1 MSMFITQKHL
11 SRRTVLRGM
20 GATMALPLLDAMVP
34 AQTLLRKTVAAPRT
48 RLACI
53 EMVHGSAGSTQE
65 GLEKHYWVPEKEG
78 ADFDFTMILKP
89 LEPYRDYLTVV
100 TQTDLRA
107 AEAWSAAEEGADHF
121 RSSAVFLT
129 AAHPKQTEGS
139 DVRAGTSIDQLYAQR
154 FGDDTPLPSLQ
165 LAIEN
170 VDAAGTCGF
179 NYACV
184 YSGPISWS
192 SPTTPMPMTIDPRM
206 AFENLFGEGGTAAER
221 AARQRAN
228 RSILDG
234 ITREISRFRQQ
245 LGTSDRNRLNSYLE
259 SVREIERRIEKIEQR
274 NASGDERALPTAP
287 IGVPDSWEE
296 HVKLMF
302 DLQVLAFS
310 SEVTR
315 VSSFKLSRD
324 TSNRVFPE
332 SGIKAPFHAMSHHGS
347 IASKIYEYA
356 KLNVYHM
363 SLLPY
368 FLQKLRDTPD
378 GDGNLLDHSL
388 VLWGSPMGDSNVH
401 THRRLPVLLAGHA
414 NGQVK
419 GNLHVR
425 CKDETPY
432 ANVLLT
438 MLHKLGIEQDA
449 IGDSTGEVA
458 I

>member
-1 MSMFITQKHL
+1 MYITRKHV

-20 GATMALPLLDAMVP
+20 GTAMALPFLEAMVP
-34 AQTLLRKTVAAPRT
+34 AQTLTRNTAATPRS
-48 RLACI
+48 RLVCL
-53 EMVHGSAGSTQE
+53 EMVHGSAGSTQD
-65 GLEKHYWVPEKEG
+65 GIDKNYWMPTREG

-89 LEPYRDYLTVV
+89 LEPFREYVTVV
-100 TQTDLRA
+100 TQTDLRP
-107 AEAWSAAEEGADHF
+107 AEAWSANEEGADHF

-139 DVRAGTSIDQLYAQR
+139 DIRGGTSIDQIYAQH
-154 FGDDTPLPSLQ
+154 FGQDTPLPSMQ
-165 LAIEN
+165 LGIEN
-170 VDAAGTCGF
+170 VDATGACGF

-206 AFENLFGEGGTAAER
+206 AFENLFGDGGSAADR
-221 AARQRAN
+221 AARQKAN

-234 ITREISRFRQQ
+234 IAHEVSRLRQD
-245 LGTSDRNRLNSYLE
+245 LGSRDRNRLNAYLD
-259 SVREIERRIEKIEQR
+259 SVREIERRIEKIEQYNSNGAHR
-274 NASGDERALPTAP
+274 ELPGAP

-296 HVKLMF
+296 HVRLMF
-302 DLQVLAFS
+302 DLQVLALS
-310 SEVTR
+310 SDVTR

-324 TSNRVFPE
+324 TSNRVFADA
-332 SGIKAPFHAMSHHGS
+332 GFKAPFHTMSHHGS
-347 IASKIYEYA
+347 VPSKILEFA
-356 KLNVYHM
+356 KLNTYHM

-368 FLQKLRDTPD
+368 FLEKMRNTPD

-388 VLWGSPMGDSNVH
+388 ILWGSPMGDSNVH
-401 THRRLPVLLAGHA
+401 AHKRLPVLLVGHA

-419 GNLHVR
+419 GNRHVK
-425 CKDETPY
+425 CHDETPY

-438 MLHKLGIEQDA
+438 MLRKLGVDQES

>member
-1 MSMFITQKHL
+1 MFITKTHL

-20 GATMALPLLDAMVP
+20 GATIAMPFLDAMVP
-34 AQTLLRKTVAAPRT
+34 AQTPLRRTAAAPRT

-53 EMVHGSAGSTQE
+53 EMVHGCAGSTQY
-65 GLEKHYWVPEKEG
+65 GIDNHYWMPASEG
-78 ADFDFTMILKP
+78 AGFEFTTILKP
-89 LEPYRDYLTVV
+89 LEPFRDYLTVV

-139 DVRAGTSIDQLYAQR
+139 DVQAGTSIDQLYAQR
-154 FGDDTPLPSLQ
+154 FGQDTPLPSLQ
-165 LAIEN
+165 LGIEN
-170 VDAAGTCGF
+170 VDAAGACGF

-206 AFENLFGEGGTAAER
+206 AFENLFGDGGSPTDR
-221 AARQRAN
+221 AARQKAN

-234 ITREISRFRQQ
+234 IVREMGRLRSD
-245 LGTSDRNRLNSYLE
+245 LGARDQARVNSYLD
-259 SVREIERRIEKIEQR
+259 SVREIERRIERIEQH
-274 NASGDERALPTAP
+274 NASGAHRELPSAP

-296 HVKLMF
+296 HVRLMF

-310 SEVTR
+310 SEATR

-324 TSNRVFPE
+324 TSNRVFAE
-332 SGIKAPFHAMSHHGS
+332 SGIKAPFHALSHHGS
-347 IASKIYEYA
+347 LPSKITEYA

-363 SLLPY
+363 GLLPY
-368 FLQKLRDTPD
+368 FLDKLKSTPD
-378 GDGNLLDHSL
+378 GDGNLLDHTL

-401 THRRLPVLLAGHA
+401 AHKRLPVLLAGHA
-414 NGQVK
+414 GGQVR
-419 GNLHVR
+419 GNNHVR
-425 CKDETPY
+425 CNDETPY

-438 MLHKLGIEQDA
+438 MLRKLGVDQDK

-458 I
+458 L

>member
-1 MSMFITQKHL
+1 MFITQKHL

-20 GATMALPLLDAMVP
+20 GATIALPFMEAMVP
-34 AQTLLRKTVAAPRT
+34 AQTLLRKTAASPRS
-48 RLACI
+48 RLVCI
-53 EMVHGSAGSTQE
+53 EMVHGSAGSTQD
-65 GLEKHYWVPEKEG
+65 GIDKHYWMPTTEG

-89 LEPYRDYLTVV
+89 LEPFREYLTVI

-107 AEAWSAAEEGADHF
+107 AEAWSANEEGADHF

-139 DVRAGTSIDQLYAQR
+139 DVLAGTSIDQIYAQK
-154 FGDDTPLPSLQ
+154 FGQDSPLPSLQ
-165 LAIEN
+165 LGIEN
-170 VDAAGTCGF
+170 VDASGACGF

-206 AFENLFGEGGTAAER
+206 AFESLFGDGGSPADR
-221 AARQRAN
+221 AARQRVN

-234 ITREISRFRQQ
+234 VTREVGRLQKD
-245 LGTSDRNRLNSYLE
+245 LGARDQTRLKEYLE
-259 SVREIERRIEKIEQR
+259 SIREIERRIEKIEQH
-274 NASGDERALPTAP
+274 NAEGNARALPAAP
-287 IGVPDSWEE
+287 IGVPDSWED

-310 SEVTR
+310 ADVTR
-315 VSSFKLSRD
+315 VSSLKLSRD

-332 SGIKAPFHAMSHHGS
+332 SGIKAPFHSLSHHGS
-347 IASKIYEYA
+347 VPSKILEYA
-356 KLNVYHM
+356 KLNLYHM
-363 SLLPY
+363 GFFPY
-368 FLQKLRDTPD
+368 FLDKLKNTPD

-388 VLWGSPMGDSNVH
+388 ILWGSPMGDSNVH
-401 THRRLPVLLAGHA
+401 AHKRLPVLLVGHA
-414 NGQVK
+414 NGRVK
-419 GNLHVR
+419 GNLHLK

-438 MLHKLGIEQDA
+438 MLHKLGVEQEK
-449 IGDSTGEVA
+449 IGDSTGEVT

>member
-1 MSMFITQKHL
+1 MNYWM
-11 SRRTVLRGM
+11 
-20 GATMALPLLDAMVP
+20 P
-34 AQTLLRKTVAAPRT
+34 AA
-48 RLACI
+48 
-53 EMVHGSAGSTQE
+53 
-65 GLEKHYWVPEKEG
+65 EG
-78 ADFDFTMILKP
+78 ANFDFTMILKP
-89 LEPYRDYLTVV
+89 LEPFRDYLTVI
-100 TQTDLRA
+100 TQTDVRA

-139 DVRAGTSIDQLYAQR
+139 DVLAGTSIDQIYAQR
-154 FGDDTPLPSLQ
+154 FGQDTPLPSLQ
-165 LAIEN
+165 LGIEN
-170 VDAAGTCGF
+170 VDAAGACGF

-206 AFENLFGEGGTAAER
+206 AFENLFGDGGSPADR
-221 AARQRAN
+221 AARQKAN
-228 RSILDG
+228 KSILDG
-234 ITREISRFRQQ
+234 IVREMGRLRGD
-245 LGTSDRNRLNSYLE
+245 LGARDKVRLNTYLE
-259 SVREIERRIEKIEQR
+259 SVREIERRIGKIEQQ
-274 NASGDERALPTAP
+274 NSSGARRELPSAP

-296 HVKLMF
+296 HVRLMF

-310 SEVTR
+310 SEATR

-324 TSNRVFPE
+324 TSNRVFAE

-347 IASKIYEYA
+347 IPSKIAEYA

-363 SLLPY
+363 GLLPY
-368 FLQKLRDTPD
+368 FLEKLKNTPD
-378 GDGNLLDHSL
+378 GDGNLLDHTL
-388 VLWGSPMGDSNVH
+388 ILWGSPMGDSNVH
-401 THRRLPVLLAGHA
+401 AHKRLPVLLAGHA
-414 NGQVK
+414 GGQLK
-419 GNLHVR
+419 GNNHVK

-438 MLHKLGIEQDA
+438 MLRKLGVDHET

>member
-1 MSMFITQKHL
+1 MFITKKHL

-20 GATMALPLLDAMVP
+20 GATIAMPFLDAMVP
-34 AQTLLRKTVAAPRT
+34 AQTVLRRTAAQPRT

-53 EMVHGSAGSTQE
+53 EMVHGCAGSTQD
-65 GLEKHYWVPEKEG
+65 GIDKHYWMPATEG
-78 ADFDFTMILKP
+78 ADFEFTMILKP
-89 LEPYRDYLTVV
+89 LEPFRDYLTVI
-100 TQTDLRA
+100 TQTDLRP

-129 AAHPKQTEGS
+129 AAHPKQTEAS
-139 DVRAGTSIDQLYAQR
+139 DVLAGTSIDQIYAQQC
-154 FGDDTPLPSLQ
+154 GQDTPLPSLQ
-165 LAIEN
+165 LGIEN
-170 VDAAGTCGF
+170 VDAAGACGF

-192 SPTTPMPMTIDPRM
+192 SPTTPMPLTIDPRM
-206 AFENLFGEGGTAAER
+206 AFENLFGDGGSPGER
-221 AARQRAN
+221 AARQKAN

-234 ITREISRFRQQ
+234 IMRELGVLQKD
-245 LGTSDRNRLNSYLE
+245 LGTRDRHRLNTYLE
-259 SVREIERRIEKIEQR
+259 SVREIERRIQKIEQH
-274 NASGDERALPTAP
+274 NASGVHRDLPNAP

-296 HVKLMF
+296 HVRLMF

-310 SEVTR
+310 SEATR

-332 SGIKAPFHAMSHHGS
+332 SGIKAPFHALSHHGS
-347 IASKIYEYA
+347 IPSKILEYA

-363 SLLPY
+363 GLFPY
-368 FLQKLRDTPD
+368 FLEKLKATPD
-378 GDGNLLDHSL
+378 GDGNLLDHTL

-401 THRRLPVLLAGHA
+401 AHKRLPVLLAGHA
-414 NGQVK
+414 NGHVK
-419 GNLHVR
+419 GNLHLK
-425 CKDETPY
+425 CQEETPF

-438 MLHKLGIEQDA
+438 VLRRLGIDHDK

>member
-1 MSMFITQKHL
+1 MFITKTHL

-20 GATMALPLLDAMVP
+20 GATIAMPFLDAMVP
-34 AQTLLRKTVAAPRT
+34 AQTPLRKTAAAPRT

-53 EMVHGSAGSTQE
+53 EMVHGCAGSTQY
-65 GLEKHYWVPEKEG
+65 GIDNHYWMPASEG
-78 ADFDFTMILKP
+78 AGFEFTTILKP
-89 LEPYRDYLTVV
+89 LEPFRDDLTVV

-139 DVRAGTSIDQLYAQR
+139 DVQAGTSIDQLYAQR
-154 FGDDTPLPSLQ
+154 FGQDTPLPSLQ
-165 LAIEN
+165 LGIEN
-170 VDAAGTCGF
+170 VDAAGACGF

-206 AFENLFGEGGTAAER
+206 AFENLFGDGGSPTDR
-221 AARQRAN
+221 AARQKAN

-234 ITREISRFRQQ
+234 IVREMGRLRSD
-245 LGTSDRNRLNSYLE
+245 LGARDQARVNSYLE
-259 SVREIERRIEKIEQR
+259 SVREIERRIERIEQH
-274 NASGDERALPTAP
+274 NASGAHRELPSAP

-296 HVKLMF
+296 HVRLMF

-310 SEVTR
+310 SEATR

-324 TSNRVFPE
+324 TSNRVFAE
-332 SGIKAPFHAMSHHGS
+332 SGIKAPFHALSHHGS
-347 IASKIYEYA
+347 LPSKITEYA

-363 SLLPY
+363 GLLPY
-368 FLQKLRDTPD
+368 FLDKLKNTPD
-378 GDGNLLDHSL
+378 GDGNLLDHTL

-401 THRRLPVLLAGHA
+401 AHKRLPVLLAGHA
-414 NGQVK
+414 GGQVK
-419 GNLHVR
+419 GNNHVR

-438 MLHKLGIEQDA
+438 MLRKLGVDQDK

-458 I
+458 L

>member
-1 MSMFITQKHL
+1 
-11 SRRTVLRGM
+11 
-20 GATMALPLLDAMVP
+20 
-34 AQTLLRKTVAAPRT
+34 
-48 RLACI
+48 
-53 EMVHGSAGSTQE
+53 
-65 GLEKHYWVPEKEG
+65 
-78 ADFDFTMILKP
+78 
-89 LEPYRDYLTVV
+89 
-100 TQTDLRA
+100 
-107 AEAWSAAEEGADHF
+107 
-121 RSSAVFLT
+121 VFLT

-139 DVRAGTSIDQLYAQR
+139 DVRAGTSIDQIYAQR

-170 VDAAGTCGF
+170 VDSAGTCGF

-221 AARQRAN
+221 EARQRAN
-228 RSILDG
+228 KSILDG
-234 ITREISRFRQQ
+234 ITREISRFSSG
-245 LGTSDRNRLNSYLE
+245 LGSGDRTRLTSYLD
-259 SVREIERRIEKIEQR
+259 SVREIERRIEKVEQR
-274 NASGDERALPTAP
+274 NASGEQRELPAAP

-302 DLQVLAFS
+302 DLQVLAFA

-347 IASKIYEYA
+347 VASKIAEYS

-363 SLLPY
+363 SLFPY
-368 FLQKLRDTPD
+368 FLEKLRDTPD
-378 GDGNLLDHSL
+378 GDGNLLDHSMI
-388 VLWGSPMGDSNVH
+388 LWGSPMGDSNVH
-401 THRRLPVLLAGHA
+401 THRKLPVVIAGRA
-414 NGQVK
+414 NGTIK
-419 GNLHVR
+419 GNLHLR
-425 CKDETPY
+425 CADETPF

-438 MLHKLGIEQDA
+438 MLHKLGVQQET
-449 IGDSTGEVA
+449 IGDSTGEVT

>member
-1 MSMFITQKHL
+1 MIVTKRHL

-20 GATMALPLLDAMVP
+20 GATIAMPFLDAMVP
-34 AQTLLRKTVAAPRT
+34 AQTVLRKTAAQPRT

-53 EMVHGSAGSTQE
+53 EMVHGCAGSTQD
-65 GLEKHYWVPEKEG
+65 GIDKHYWMPTTEG

-89 LEPYRDYLTVV
+89 LEPFRDYLTVV
-100 TQTDLRA
+100 THTDLRP

-129 AAHPKQTEGS
+129 AAHPKQTEAS
-139 DVRAGTSIDQLYAQR
+139 DVLAGTSIDQIYAQQC
-154 FGDDTPLPSLQ
+154 GQDTPLPSLQ
-165 LAIEN
+165 LGIEN
-170 VDAAGTCGF
+170 VDAAGACGF

-192 SPTTPMPMTIDPRM
+192 SPTAPMPLTIDPRM
-206 AFENLFGEGGTAAER
+206 AFENLFGDGGSPGER
-221 AARQRAN
+221 AARQKAN

-234 ITREISRFRQQ
+234 IMRELGVLQKD
-245 LGTSDRNRLNSYLE
+245 LGTRDRDRLNTYLE
-259 SVREIERRIEKIEQR
+259 SVREIERRIQKIEQH
-274 NASGDERALPTAP
+274 NATGMHRELPNAP

-296 HVKLMF
+296 HVRLMF
-302 DLQVLAFS
+302 DLQVLAFA
-310 SEVTR
+310 SEATR

-332 SGIKAPFHAMSHHGS
+332 SGIKAPFHALSHHGS
-347 IASKIYEYA
+347 IPSKILEYA

-363 SLLPY
+363 GLFPY
-368 FLQKLRDTPD
+368 FLEKLRATPD
-378 GDGNLLDHSL
+378 GDGNLLDHTL

-401 THRRLPVLLAGHA
+401 AHKRLPVLLAGHA
-414 NGQVK
+414 NGRVK
-419 GNLHVR
+419 GNLHLK
-425 CKDETPY
+425 CDEETPF

-438 MLHKLGIEQDA
+438 VLRRLGVDHDN

>member
-1 MSMFITQKHL
+1 MFITKKHL
-11 SRRTVLRGM
+11 SRRTILRGM
-20 GATMALPLLDAMVP
+20 GAAVAMPFLDAMVP
-34 AQTLLRKTVAAPRT
+34 AQTLLRKTAAAPRS

-53 EMVHGSAGSTQE
+53 EMVHGCAGSTQY
-65 GLEKHYWVPEKEG
+65 GIDRNYWMPSTEG

-89 LEPYRDYLTVV
+89 LEPFRNHLTVV

-107 AEAWSAAEEGADHF
+107 AEAWSANEEGADHF

-139 DVRAGTSIDQLYAQR
+139 DVVAGTSIDQIYASR
-154 FGDDTPLPSLQ
+154 FGQDTPLPSLQ
-165 LAIEN
+165 LGIEN
-170 VDAAGTCGF
+170 VDAAGACGF

-206 AFENLFGEGGTAAER
+206 AFESLFGDGGSPADR
-221 AARQRAN
+221 ALRQKAN

-234 ITREISRFRQQ
+234 ITREMGRLQKDLGARDRSR
-245 LGTSDRNRLNSYLE
+245 LDTYLE
-259 SVREIERRIEKIEQR
+259 SVREIERRIQKIEQH
-274 NASGDERALPTAP
+274 NASSAHRELPTAP

-302 DLQVLAFS
+302 DLQVLAFA

-332 SGIKAPFHAMSHHGS
+332 SGIKSPFHAMSHHGS
-347 IASKIYEYA
+347 IPSKITEYA

-363 SLLPY
+363 SLFPY
-368 FLQKLRDTPD
+368 FLEKLRSMPD
-378 GDGNLLDHSL
+378 GDGTLLDHTL

-401 THRRLPVLLAGHA
+401 AHKRLPVLLAGHA

-419 GNLHVR
+419 GNLHLK
-425 CKDETPY
+425 CADETPY

-438 MLHKLGIEQDA
+438 MLRKLGVDQEK

>member
-1 MSMFITQKHL
+1 M
-11 SRRTVLRGM
+11 
-20 GATMALPLLDAMVP
+20 PL
-34 AQTLLRKTVAAPRT
+34 
-48 RLACI
+48 
-53 EMVHGSAGSTQE
+53 
-65 GLEKHYWVPEKEG
+65 
-78 ADFDFTMILKP
+78 
-89 LEPYRDYLTVV
+89 
-100 TQTDLRA
+100 
-107 AEAWSAAEEGADHF
+107 
-121 RSSAVFLT
+121 
-129 AAHPKQTEGS
+129 
-139 DVRAGTSIDQLYAQR
+139 
-154 FGDDTPLPSLQ
+154 
-165 LAIEN
+165 
-170 VDAAGTCGF
+170 
-179 NYACV
+179 
-184 YSGPISWS
+184 
-192 SPTTPMPMTIDPRM
+192 TIDPRM
-206 AFENLFGEGGTAAER
+206 AFENLFGEGGTPEER

-234 ITREISRFRQQ
+234 IAREVAHFRQN
-245 LGTSDRNRLNSYLE
+245 LGAGDRNRLNSYLD
-259 SVREIERRIEKIEQR
+259 SVREIERRIEKIEKR
-274 NASGDERALPTAP
+274 NASGEDRALPTAP

-315 VSSFKLSRD
+315 VASFKLSRD

-347 IASKIYEYA
+347 IPSKILEYA

-368 FLQKLRDTPD
+368 FLDKLRNTPD

-388 VLWGSPMGDSNVH
+388 ILWGSPMGDSNVH

-414 NGQVK
+414 NGQIK

-438 MLHKLGIEQDA
+438 MLHKLGVDQDK

>member
-1 MSMFITQKHL
+1 MYITQKHL
-11 SRRTVLRGM
+11 SRRTVLRGI
-20 GATMALPLLDAMVP
+20 GATLALPLFDAMVP
-34 AQTLLRKTVAAPRT
+34 ARAFGKSAAANPRI
-48 RLACI
+48 RLACL
-53 EMVHGSAGSTQE
+53 EMVHGSAGSTQY
-65 GLEKHYWVPEKEG
+65 GLEQNLWMPAQVG
-78 ADFDFTMILKP
+78 ADFEFTPILKP
-89 LEPYRDYLTVV
+89 LEGFRDYLTVI
-100 TQTDLRA
+100 THTDLRG

-139 DVRAGTSIDQLYAQR
+139 DVRAGTSIDQLYAQQ
-154 FGDDTPLPSLQ
+154 FGQDTPLPSLQ
-165 LAIEN
+165 LGIEN

-206 AFENLFGEGGTAAER
+206 AFESLFGDGGTPAER
-221 AARQRAN
+221 TARQRAN

-234 ITREISRFRQQ
+234 ITMQVSQ
-245 LGTSDRNRLNSYLE
+245 LRNDLGAGDRNRLNAYLE
-259 SVREIERRIEKIEQR
+259 SIREIERRIEKIEQQ
-274 NASGDERALPTAP
+274 NASGEHRELPNAP
-287 IGVPDSWEE
+287 VGVPDSWED

-302 DLQVLAFS
+302 DLQVLAFQ
-310 SEVTR
+310 SEATR

-332 SGIKAPFHAMSHHGS
+332 SGIKSPFHAMSHHGS
-347 IASKIYEYA
+347 IASKITEYS

-388 VLWGSPMGDSNVH
+388 ILWGSPMGDSNVH
-401 THRRLPVLLAGHA
+401 THRKLPVLLAGHA
-414 NGQVK
+414 NGRIK
-419 GNLHVR
+419 GNLHVQ
-425 CKDETPY
+425 CANETPF

-438 MLHKLGIEQDA
+438 ILHKLGIDQNS

>member
-1 MSMFITQKHL
+1 MFITKTHL

-20 GATMALPLLDAMVP
+20 GATIAMPFLDAMVP
-34 AQTLLRKTVAAPRT
+34 AQTPLRRTAAGPRT

-53 EMVHGSAGSTQE
+53 EMVHGCAGSTQY
-65 GLEKHYWVPEKEG
+65 GIDNHYWMPASEG
-78 ADFDFTMILKP
+78 AGFEFTTILKP
-89 LEPYRDYLTVV
+89 LEPFRDSLTVV

-139 DVRAGTSIDQLYAQR
+139 DVQAGTSIDQLYAQR
-154 FGDDTPLPSLQ
+154 FGQDTPLPSLQ
-165 LAIEN
+165 LGIEN
-170 VDAAGTCGF
+170 VDAAGACGF

-192 SPTTPMPMTIDPRM
+192 SPTTPMPMTIAPRM
-206 AFENLFGEGGTAAER
+206 ACENLFGDGGSPTDR
-221 AARQRAN
+221 AARQKAN

-234 ITREISRFRQQ
+234 IVREMGRLRSD
-245 LGTSDRNRLNSYLE
+245 LGTRAQARVNSYLE
-259 SVREIERRIEKIEQR
+259 SVREIERRIERIEQH
-274 NASGDERALPTAP
+274 NASGAHRELPSAP

-296 HVKLMF
+296 HVRLMF

-310 SEVTR
+310 SEATR

-324 TSNRVFPE
+324 TSNRVFAE
-332 SGIKAPFHAMSHHGS
+332 SGIKAPFHALSHHGS
-347 IASKIYEYA
+347 LPSKITEYA

-363 SLLPY
+363 GLLPY
-368 FLQKLRDTPD
+368 FLDKLKNTPD
-378 GDGNLLDHSL
+378 GDGNLLDHTL

-401 THRRLPVLLAGHA
+401 AHKRLPVLLAGHA
-414 NGQVK
+414 GGQVR
-419 GNLHVR
+419 GNNHVR

-438 MLHKLGIEQDA
+438 MLRKLGVDQDK

-458 I
+458 L

>member
-34 AQTLLRKTVAAPRT
+34 AQTLLRKTAAAPKT

-89 LEPYRDYLTVV
+89 LEPYREYLTVV

-234 ITREISRFRQQ
+234 ITREIARFREQ
-245 LGTSDRNRLNSYLE
+245 LGTGDRNRLNSYLE

>member
-1 MSMFITQKHL
+1 MFITKTHL

-20 GATMALPLLDAMVP
+20 GATIAMPFLDAMVP
-34 AQTLLRKTVAAPRT
+34 AQTPLRRTAAAPRT

-53 EMVHGSAGSTQE
+53 EMVHGCAGSTQY
-65 GLEKHYWVPEKEG
+65 GIDNHYWMPASEG
-78 ADFDFTMILKP
+78 AGFEFTTILKP
-89 LEPYRDYLTVV
+89 LEPFRDSLTVV

-139 DVRAGTSIDQLYAQR
+139 DVQAGTSIDQLYAQR
-154 FGDDTPLPSLQ
+154 FGQDTPLPSLQ
-165 LAIEN
+165 LGIEN
-170 VDAAGTCGF
+170 VDAAGACGF

-206 AFENLFGEGGTAAER
+206 AFENLFGDGGSPTDR
-221 AARQRAN
+221 AARQKAN

-234 ITREISRFRQQ
+234 IVREMGRLRSD
-245 LGTSDRNRLNSYLE
+245 LGARDQARVNSYLE
-259 SVREIERRIEKIEQR
+259 SVREIERRIERIEQH
-274 NASGDERALPTAP
+274 NASGAHRELPSAP

-296 HVKLMF
+296 HVRLMF

-310 SEVTR
+310 SEATR

-324 TSNRVFPE
+324 TSNRVFAE
-332 SGIKAPFHAMSHHGS
+332 SGIKAPFHALSHHGS
-347 IASKIYEYA
+347 LPSKITEYA

-363 SLLPY
+363 GLLPY
-368 FLQKLRDTPD
+368 FLDKLKNTPD
-378 GDGNLLDHSL
+378 GDGNLLDHTL

-401 THRRLPVLLAGHA
+401 AHKRLPVLLAGHA
-414 NGQVK
+414 GGQVR
-419 GNLHVR
+419 GNNHVR

-438 MLHKLGIEQDA
+438 MLRKLGVDQDK

-458 I
+458 L

>member
-1 MSMFITQKHL
+1 MFITQKHL

-34 AQTLLRKTVAAPRT
+34 AQALQRKTAAASRI

-78 ADFDFTMILKP
+78 TDFDFTMILKP
-89 LEPYRDYLTVV
+89 LEPFRDYMTVV

-107 AEAWSAAEEGADHF
+107 AEAWAAAEEGADHF

-139 DVRAGTSIDQLYAQR
+139 DVRAGTSIDQIYAQQ
-154 FGDDTPLPSLQ
+154 FGADTSLPSLQ

-170 VDAAGTCGF
+170 VDSAGTCGF

-192 SPTTPMPMTIDPRM
+192 SPTTPTSMTIDPRM
-206 AFENLFGEGGTAAER
+206 AFENLFGEGGTAAAR

-234 ITREISRFRQQ
+234 ITREVSRLRND
-245 LGTSDRNRLNSYLE
+245 LGAGDRNRLDGYLE
-259 SVREIERRIEKIEQR
+259 SVREIERRIAKVEEQ
-274 NASGDERALPTAP
+274 NASGEHRALPTAP
-287 IGVPDSWEE
+287 LGVPDSWEE

-302 DLQVLAFS
+302 GLQVLAFS
-310 SEVTR
+310 SETTR

-332 SGIKAPFHAMSHHGS
+332 SGIRSPFHAMSHHGS
-347 IASKIYEYA
+347 IPSKI
-356 KLNVYHM
+356 L
-363 SLLPY
+363 
-368 FLQKLRDTPD
+368 
-378 GDGNLLDHSL
+378 
-388 VLWGSPMGDSNVH
+388 
-401 THRRLPVLLAGHA
+401 
-414 NGQVK
+414 
-419 GNLHVR
+419 
-425 CKDETPY
+425 
-432 ANVLLT
+432 
-438 MLHKLGIEQDA
+438 
-449 IGDSTGEVA
+449 
-458 I
+458 

>member
-1 MSMFITQKHL
+1 MSAFITKKHL

-20 GATMALPLLDAMVP
+20 GTAVALPFLEAMVP
-34 AQTLLRKTVAAPRT
+34 AQTLLRKTAASPRP
-48 RLACI
+48 RLVCL
-53 EMVHGSAGSTQE
+53 EMVHGCAGSTQD
-65 GLEKHYWVPEKEG
+65 GMDKHYWMPTTEG

-89 LEPYRDYLTVV
+89 LEPFQEYVTVV

-139 DVRAGTSIDQLYAQR
+139 DVYAGTSIDQIYAQQ
-154 FGDDTPLPSLQ
+154 FGQDTPLPSIQ
-165 LAIEN
+165 LGIEN
-170 VDAAGTCGF
+170 VDASGACGF

-206 AFENLFGEGGTAAER
+206 AFETLFGDGGSPADR
-221 AARQRAN
+221 AARQKAN

-234 ITREISRFRQQ
+234 ITREVGRLQQ
-245 LGTSDRNRLNSYLE
+245 DLGHSDRVRLNAYLE
-259 SVREIERRIEKIEQR
+259 SVREIERRIQQIEQR
-274 NASGDERALPTAP
+274 NASGAPRELPAAP
-287 IGVPDSWEE
+287 FGVPDSWEE
-296 HVKLMF
+296 HVRLMF
-302 DLQVLAFS
+302 DLQVLSFS
-310 SEVTR
+310 SNVTR

-332 SGIKAPFHAMSHHGS
+332 SGFKTPFHTMSHHGS
-347 IASKIYEYA
+347 IPSKILEYA

-363 SLLPY
+363 GLLPY
-368 FLQKLRDTPD
+368 FLEKMRTTPD

-388 VLWGSPMGDSNVH
+388 ILWGSPMGDSNVH
-401 THRRLPVLLAGHA
+401 AHKRLPVLLVGKAS
-414 NGQVK
+414 GQLK
-419 GNLHVR
+419 GNLHVK
-425 CKDETPY
+425 CKEETPY

-438 MLHKLGIEQDA
+438 VLRKLGVNQDK

>member
-1 MSMFITQKHL
+1 MYITQKHL
-11 SRRTVLRGM
+11 SRRAVLRGM

-34 AQTLLRKTVAAPRT
+34 AQTLLRKTAAAPRT

-53 EMVHGSAGSTQE
+53 ELVHGSAGSTQD
-65 GLEKHYWVPEKEG
+65 GIDKHYWMPATEG

-89 LEPYRDYLTVV
+89 LEPFRKYLTVV

-139 DVRAGTSIDQLYAQR
+139 DVVAGTSIDQIYAQR
-154 FGDDTPLPSLQ
+154 FGQDTPLPSMQ
-165 LAIEN
+165 LGIEN
-170 VDAAGTCGF
+170 VDASGACGF

-206 AFENLFGEGGTAAER
+206 AFENLFGDGGSPTDR

-234 ITREISRFRQQ
+234 ITREAGRLQKD
-245 LGTSDRNRLNSYLE
+245 LGARDRARLNDYLE
-259 SVREIERRIEKIEQR
+259 SVREIERRIQKIEQR
-274 NASGDERALPTAP
+274 NASGGERALPAAP

-315 VSSFKLSRD
+315 VSSFKMSRD
-324 TSNRVFPE
+324 TSNRIFPE
-332 SGIKAPFHAMSHHGS
+332 SGIKAPFHSMSHHGS
-347 IASKIYEYA
+347 VPSKILEYA
-356 KLNVYHM
+356 KLNLYHM
-363 SLLPY
+363 GLFPY
-368 FLQKLRDTPD
+368 FLEKLRNTPD

-388 VLWGSPMGDSNVH
+388 ILWGSPMGDSNVH
-401 THRRLPVLLAGHA
+401 AHKRLPVLLVGQA

-419 GNLHVR
+419 GNLHVK

-438 MLHKLGIEQDA
+438 MLRKLGVEQPA